1 MKKFFEKIGKNVWG
15 YVAWIAV
22 VCVLW
27 TIVFGIITRVREEE
41 KIVVFI
47 GTRSQTFDNYTELKE
62 ACPDYVLELELN
74 VHSVAERNFSQ
85 SLSVFGI
92 GESDVLIL
100 SEKYLQ
106 NESSAVWYAEI
117 PAELR
122 ELLPNLGIFTSN
134 GTVCGLKIHD
144 KDTHESVVS
153 CLDFGTGDTEENY
166 YLVFNK
172 TSLHLG
178 EYSLEKT
185 ERNGAIVVARRLL
198 SL

>member
-1 MKKFFEKIGKNVWG
+1 MKNFFEKIGKNVWV

-27 TIVFGIITRVREEE
+27 TAVFGMITRVREEE
-41 KIVVFI
+41 KIIVFI
-47 GTRSQTFDNYTELKE
+47 GTRSQTFDKYTELKE
-62 ACPDYVLELELN
+62 ACPGYVLELEVN
-74 VHSVAERNFSQ
+74 VHSVAEKNFSQ

-100 SEKYLQ
+100 SESYLQ
-106 NESSAVWYAEI
+106 NESSAILYAEI
-117 PAELR
+117 SAELC
-122 ELLPNLGIFTSN
+122 ELLPNLGTFTSN

-172 TSLHLG
+172 KSLHLG
-178 EYSLEKT
+178 ELSSEAT
-185 ERNGAIVVARRLL
+185 ERNGAIVVAGRLL